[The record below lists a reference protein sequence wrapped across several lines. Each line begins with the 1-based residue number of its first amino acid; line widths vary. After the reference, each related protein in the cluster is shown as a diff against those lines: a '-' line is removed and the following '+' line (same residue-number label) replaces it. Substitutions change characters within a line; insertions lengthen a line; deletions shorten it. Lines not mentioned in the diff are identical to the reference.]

1 MEFSPCPSS
10 VGRVSLLL
18 LLALCHRRIEG
29 VGMVSGY
36 LVGFYDTVHAMGE
49 QAILDDL
56 SQFAVTRG
64 VAL

>member
-1 MEFSPCPSS
+1 
-10 VGRVSLLL
+10 
-18 LLALCHRRIEG
+18 
-29 VGMVSGY
+29 MVSGY